1 MHCVNMLS
9 ITYACSLQL
18 LVPTAKGIPVHVQR
32 MLSTPLQRHDL
43 DVDDVHM
50 ALHMMQQF
58 GDAMGCK
65 FDVLTEQTVDPV
77 NKLPAVTIFYHDAK
91 TKQAIFRSDVTV
103 QAIKQAFAVKAGITP
118 AEEATADDEEDACPL
133 DKALALH
140 HQRCKLPEEMMAKV
154 SASLI
159 EIIGDAPVVF
169 ASEII
174 QPAPEG
180 NLH

>member
-1 MHCVNMLS
+1 MHCVNLLS

-18 LVPTAKGIPVHVQR
+18 LAPHAKGIPVHVQR
-32 MLSTPLQRHDL
+32 MLSEPVLRLDL
-43 DVDDVHM
+43 DIDDIHM
-50 ALHMMQQF
+50 ALHMTQKF
-58 GDAMGCK
+58 GSAMDYE
-65 FDVLTEQTVDPV
+65 FEILTEQTVDPV

-103 QAIKQAFAVKAGITP
+103 QAINQAFAVKAGITP
-118 AEEATADDEEDACPL
+118 AEEAQADEEDACPL

-140 HQRCKLPEEMMAKV
+140 HQRCKLPSEMMAKV
-154 SASLI
+154 SALLI

-169 ASEII
+169 AADTT